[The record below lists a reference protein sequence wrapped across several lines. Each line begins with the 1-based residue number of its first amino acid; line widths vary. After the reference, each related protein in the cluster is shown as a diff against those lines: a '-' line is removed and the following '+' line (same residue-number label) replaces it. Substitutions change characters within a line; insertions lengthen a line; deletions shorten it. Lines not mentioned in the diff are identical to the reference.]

1 MRQRNL
7 RDSTLIKRATILIVS
22 LGFATLYGCV
32 FPGVYKLNVQQGNI
46 VTADMLAQL
55 EPGMNQR
62 QVTYIMGKP
71 VLKNPFS
78 QQRWDYIYTLEKRD
92 EIVKNY
98 KISLFFNDAGQ
109 YVRYE
114 GKLPNDEFSEENQL
128 KTLPKEETSPN
139 TISTDI
145 HGG

>member
-1 MRQRNL
+1 LN
-7 RDSTLIKRATILIVS
+7 KRATILILL
-22 LGFATLYGCV
+22 LGFATLGGCV

-55 EPGMNQR
+55 KPGMTER

-78 QQRWDYIYTLEKRD
+78 HNRWDYIYTLEKRD

-98 KISLFFNDAGQ
+98 KISLYFNEAGVYQ
-109 YVRYE
+109 RYE
-114 GKLPNDEFSEENQL
+114 GKLPSDEFSEENQL
-128 KTLPKEETSPN
+128 KSLPKEEAPTS
-139 TISTDI
+139 TIQPDV
-145 HGG
+145 HGS

>member
-22 LGFATLYGCV
+22 LGIATLYGCV

-55 EPGMNQR
+55 KPGMNQR

-71 VLKNPFS
+71 VLENPFS
-78 QQRWDYIYTLEKRD
+78 QNRWDYIYTLEKRD

-98 KISLFFNDAGQ
+98 KISLFFNEAGQ

-114 GKLPNDEFSEENQL
+114 GELPNDEFSEENQMNSI
-128 KTLPKEETSPN
+128 PKEESSPN
-139 TISTDI
+139 TIQTDMP
-145 HGG
+145 GS